1 MLGVQ
6 NYDRPFQPN
15 DIRDCVLAFHA
26 SDGVGFEPGAST
38 VRSWAD
44 QSGSRTVANQV
55 FATETNTAKQPNY
68 VSDGTETRLVFDG
81 SSDRL
86 ELHTG
91 SATGSDAEIT
101 LDTSDGG
108 WTVISIFTSDD
119 WSSANQAIVGDPDD
133 ALNFIHKNSSADA
146 TWKLKVNNKI
156 RQIDTNNPSALTN
169 GRYYCFMFTC
179 DSSGG
184 ITMFIDGIAQT
195 DTETISSTDDLVIE
209 SIAARG
215 GGQLLD
221 GNIKHIIVYDRELN
235 TEEKA
240 LIKEWMVQYIG

>member
-26 SDGVGFEPGAST
+26 SDGIEFEPGAST
-38 VRSWAD
+38 IRSWAD
-44 QSGSRTVANQV
+44 QSGSRAVANQV
-55 FATETNTAKQPNY
+55 FATETNTAKQPSY

-81 SSDRL
+81 SNDKL

-101 LDTSDGG
+101 LDTSNGG

-119 WSSANQAIVGDPDD
+119 WMSDNQAIVGDPDD
-133 ALNFIHKNSSADA
+133 TQNFIHKNDTGASI
-146 TWKLKVNNKI
+146 WKIKVNTNLK
-156 RQIDTNNPSALTN
+156 QINTNNPSSFTN

-179 DSSGG
+179 NSSGT
-184 ITMFIDGIAQT
+184 ITMFVDGVPQT
-195 DTETISSTDDLVIE
+195 DTETINATDDLKIE

-215 GGQLLD
+215 GTQHLD

-235 TEEKA
+235 TEEKS
-240 LIKEWMVQYIG
+240 LIKEWMAQYIG